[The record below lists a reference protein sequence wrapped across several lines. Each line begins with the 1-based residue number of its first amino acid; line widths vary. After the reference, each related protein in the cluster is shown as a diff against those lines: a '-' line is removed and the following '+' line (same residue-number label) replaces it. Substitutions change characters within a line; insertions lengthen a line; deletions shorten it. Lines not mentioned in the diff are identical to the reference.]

1 MRFQDLALL
10 ATTDRSPRTAPRP
23 RIRARA
29 LAPGRHAPAMSE
41 TAVAPDIHQALDVHR
56 DFTTQVTLDP
66 HLLVDD
72 FTNAVDLVVRQ
83 IPHARI
89 RAHIRALEQFLAGME
104 PDAKDVRQRRLD
116 SLVAR

>member
-1 MRFQDLALL
+1 MLFQDLALL

-29 LAPGRHAPAMSE
+29 LTPCRHAPAMPE
-41 TAVAPDIHQALDVHR
+41 TAVTSDIHQALDVHC
-56 DFTTQVTLDP
+56 DFTTQVTFDP

-83 IPHARI
+83 VPHARI
-89 RAHIRALEQFLAGME
+89 RAHIRALEELLAGME
-104 PDAKDVRQRRLD
+104 PDAKDIRQRRFD